1 MIKFI
6 RYISFVFF
14 GGTLSYVFGNHHE
27 FFGIGE
33 SSAMWL
39 STISLLFFVIGIF
52 GVMANY
58 HWKGYWISV
67 KKYGGDGF

>member
-1 MIKFI
+1 MMKFI

-14 GGTLSYVFGNHHE
+14 GGMLSYIFGNHHE

-33 SSAMWL
+33 SVAMWL

-52 GVMANY
+52 GVMGNY
-58 HWKGYWISV
+58 HWKGY
-67 KKYGGDGF
+67 